1 MAGMAAFNIDVVQ
14 FRGDRVLICSISY
27 SQVLPIVIHIT
38 LTDASWFAAGRNMG
52 RVHVGPVQ
60 VLEFGLRRTSS
71 RSRGSVHP
79 CRDLSRSVWSANIF
93 YEVHDLCLAGVIHY
107 VTNTNNLD
115 KQDQFSV

>member
-1 MAGMAAFNIDVVQ
+1 MCATCWSFRRPPAVGALDLRAGSAQRSDLAQ
-14 FRGDRVLICSISY
+14 
-27 SQVLPIVIHIT
+27 
-38 LTDASWFAAGRNMG
+38 ASANQRRRRRPSSCALHGTCASKSSLRNMG

-93 YEVHDLCLAGVIHY
+93 YEIGDSSAKDVARVAPA
-107 VTNTNNLD
+107 
-115 KQDQFSV
+115 